1 MRKKTEK
8 GIVPGTKFPAYSSV
22 WPCTHDL
29 APTMT
34 SSSRVLKKYIKLWF
48 DTKVPWFLNLGCLLL
63 FVCLFLQITCF
74 TALGSMSVKM
84 TQQWLYSGVSTIL
97 KSFLPILER
106 LYHSTCYW
114 LMDKTNVALTLLL
127 SPETASFCPF
137 LRVWR
142 EITVASVFSW
152 SRPKPEISYK
162 IKWQR
167 NISSIELFH
176 RQSEESKRS
185 YCMTQGQRASR
196 SIKQQNC

>member
-1 MRKKTEK
+1 MIWLQSPMVSK
-8 GIVPGTKFPAYSSV
+8 PGMFVFTNHLLHCIGVYVSK
-22 WPCTHDL
+22 D
-29 APTMT
+29 
-34 SSSRVLKKYIKLWF
+34 
-48 DTKVPWFLNLGCLLL
+48 DTTVTL
-63 FVCLFLQITCF
+63 FR
-74 TALGSMSVKM
+74 SKH
-84 TQQWLYSGVSTIL
+84 IL
-97 KSFLPILER
+97 KSFFPILER
-106 LYHSTCYW
+106 LYHSICYW

-176 RQSEESKRS
+176 RQSEEPRRS

-196 SIKQQNC
+196 SIKQQSC